1 MSEPIIQM
9 RGITKEFPGVKALKS
24 VDFNI
29 YKGKTMAL
37 IGENGAG
44 KSTLMKILTGVYEK
58 TSGEIFLN
66 GEPVQVR
73 NAREALNMGI
83 AIIHQELNLLP
94 NLSIAENIFLGREP
108 VNSFGKIQWSKLF
121 KAAKEIMDR
130 LGITESPE
138 TLVGELSIGKQQ
150 MVEIAK
156 ALSLNA
162 RVIVMDEPTGALTDK
177 ETKSLFKVIGELKAE
192 GRSIVYISHRL
203 KEIFRICDDV
213 TVMRDGQLI
222 AEHPIHEV
230 DEDKIIEMMV
240 GRKLSEQYPRIS
252 CQRGETLLEVRNLTN
267 SYVKDIS
274 FSLSS
279 GEIVG
284 LAGLMGSGRTELAR
298 TIYGVLGLDSGE
310 ILIQGKLVH
319 IKSPG
324 QAIANGIAYV
334 SEDRKGNGVV
344 LGLNVKENIS
354 LSVLQKLS
362 GLFGIIDRKKEEA
375 AALES
380 IKRMSIKTSGVRQLV
395 KNLSGGN
402 QQKVSLSK
410 SLMTSPKILI
420 LDEPTRGVDVGA
432 KKEIY
437 DIINQFKKSGMAILM
452 ISSEIPEILGMS
464 DRIMVMHEGRLT
476 GCLEREAAD
485 QESIMR
491 LAVGRKE
498 VAV

>member
-1 MSEPIIQM
+1 MQVRETIIQM
-9 RGITKEFPGVKALKS
+9 KGITKEFHGVKALEAL
-24 VDFNI
+24 DLNI
-29 YKGKTMAL
+29 YKGETMAL
-37 IGENGAG
+37 LGENGAG

-58 TSGEIFLN
+58 TGGETFVD
-66 GEPVQVR
+66 GKPVQIR
-73 NAREALNMGI
+73 NTKDAQNLGI
-83 AIIHQELNLLP
+83 AIIHQELNLLS

-108 VNSFGKIQWSKLF
+108 VNRFGKIQWSKLYRN
-121 KAAKEIMDR
+121 AKEVMNR
-130 LGITESPE
+130 LGITEAPE
-138 TLVGELSIGKQQ
+138 TLLSQLSIGKQQ

-162 RVIVMDEPTGALTDK
+162 QVIIMDEPTGALTDK
-177 ETKSLFKVIGELKAE
+177 ETERLFEVIRELKSE

-203 KEIFRICDDV
+203 KEIFQICDFV
-213 TVMRDGQLI
+213 TILRDGQFI
-222 AEHPIHEV
+222 AEHPIEEV
-230 DEDKIIEMMV
+230 YEDIIIEQMV
-240 GRKLSEQYPRIS
+240 GRKISEQYPRIS
-252 CQRGETLLEVRNLTN
+252 CQPGETVLEVRNLKN
-267 SYVKDIS
+267 DDAKGIS
-274 FSLSS
+274 FSIKR

-298 TIYGVLGLDSGE
+298 TIYGILPKESGE
-310 ILIQGKLVH
+310 ILVEGKPVN

-324 QAIANGIAYV
+324 QAMQKGIAYV

-344 LGLNVKENIS
+344 LGLNIKENIS

-362 GLFGIIDRKKEEA
+362 GILGIIDKKKEES
-375 AALES
+375 AALDCVQ
-380 IKRMSIKTSGVRQLV
+380 KMSIKASSVGQLV

-410 SLMTSPKILI
+410 SLMTNPKVLI

-437 DIINQFKKSGMAILM
+437 DIINQFKKDGMSIIM

-464 DRIMVMHEGRLT
+464 DRIMVMHEGKIT
-476 GCLEREAAD
+476 GQLDRSEAN

-491 LAVGRKE
+491 LAVGQRG
-498 VAV
+498 